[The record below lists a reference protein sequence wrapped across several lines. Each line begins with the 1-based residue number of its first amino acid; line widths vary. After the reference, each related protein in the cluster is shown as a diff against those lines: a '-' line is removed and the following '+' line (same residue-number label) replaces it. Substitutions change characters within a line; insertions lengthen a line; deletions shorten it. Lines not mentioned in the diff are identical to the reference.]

1 MNIGEFIR
9 KKRKE
14 KKLTLKQLADEIG
27 LSQTY
32 LSQIELGDRKA
43 SPEIIKKLAKVFNL
57 PHLYLMEKAGY
68 TGKTDRMENL
78 RAQLLSLQE
87 EKMKHNIHSA
97 QIAVGL
103 TRSDLSEEDRKYGE
117 KISDNTNLAI
127 QRLNEA
133 IKETQNYIG
142 ALEAL
147 ENGLDLS
154 RELNKNFGGFGNLEE
169 IPIEEIKSTL
179 EKSGYP
185 VKVSNQSQTDL
196 ETFFNSAQEIT
207 INGKI
212 LTDEEKQKALQIL
225 KLTFDK

>member
-9 KKRKE
+9 RKRKE

-87 EKMKHNIHSA
+87 EKMKHNIRSA

-103 TRSDLSEEDRKYGE
+103 TRGDLSEVDRKYGE
-117 KISDNTNLAI
+117 KISNDTNLAI
-127 QRLNEA
+127 QRLDEA

-147 ENGLDLS
+147 EKGLDLS
-154 RELNKNFGGFGNLEE
+154 RELNKNFGGFGNPEE
-169 IPIEEIKSTL
+169 IPTEEIKSTL
-179 EKSGYP
+179 ENSGYL
-185 VKVSNQSQTDL
+185 KELNQSQTDL
-196 ETFFNSAQEIT
+196 ETFFNSAQELT